1 MDYSN
6 IHLMD
11 VYTDEAVHALTMSTE
26 GEDVYGLSDA
36 ALPKMSVRRSGWE
49 PDTILRHWETA

>member
-1 MDYSN
+1 
-6 IHLMD
+6 MD

>member
-1 MDYSN
+1 MDNSDMY
-6 IHLMD
+6 LMD
-11 VYTDEAVHALTMSTE
+11 VYTDEAVHNLMMSAE

-49 PDTILRHWETA
+49 PDTMLRHWETA